1 VPETGPEQDSSA
13 VRIMRGIPHEHLDE
27 AAGLLLEA
35 FDQKIRHEL
44 KPRSPEQAR
53 RIIARSLTPELGW
66 LARAGD
72 GAVLGVTGVGM
83 RGHHFSLIGFR
94 LLAGEFGVP
103 GALRRWP
110 YTVLEH
116 LTTRPPKDHWR
127 IEVLAVAESARG
139 TGIGTRLLGAAIESA
154 RDAGVHSVGLEVVDV
169 NDGALRLYERL
180 GFEPVRTV
188 RTGRLTSGGGD
199 RAIHFMRLEL

>member
-1 VPETGPEQDSSA
+1 VPETGPGRDRTA
-13 VRIMRGIPHEHLDE
+13 VRIVKGIPSERLDE
-27 AAGLLLEA
+27 AAGLLFDA
-35 FDQKIRHEL
+35 FDQKIRNEL

-66 LARAGD
+66 LALSGD
-72 GAVLGVTGVGM
+72 GTVLGVTGVGM

-94 LLAGEFGVP
+94 LLAGEFGVL

-110 YTVLEH
+110 FTVLER
-116 LTTRPPKDHWR
+116 LTTRSPDEHWR

-139 TGIGTRLLGAAIESA
+139 TGIGTELLKAVIESA
-154 RDAGVHSVGLEVVDV
+154 RGAGMRSVGLEVVDV

-188 RTGRLTSGGGD
+188 RTGRLTSGGGY

>member
-1 VPETGPEQDSSA
+1 MPESGPEQAGNA
-13 VRIMRGIPHEHLDE
+13 VCINRGIPHERLDE
-27 AAGLLLEA
+27 AAGLLFEA

-44 KPRSPEQAR
+44 KPRSNEQAR

-66 LARAGD
+66 LAVADD
-72 GAVLGVTGVGM
+72 GTVLGVTGVGM

-110 YTVLEH
+110 FTVLER
-116 LTTRPPKDHWR
+116 LTTRSPREHWR

-139 TGIGTRLLGAAIESA
+139 TGIGTTLLRAVIESA
-154 RDAGVHSVGLEVVDV
+154 REAGVRSVGLEVVDV

-180 GFEPVRTV
+180 GFQPVRTL
-188 RTGRLTSGGGD
+188 RTGRLTSGGGY

>member
-1 VPETGPEQDSSA
+1 MPDTGPGQDNTTA
-13 VRIMRGIPHEHLDE
+13 RIVKGIPPERLDE
-27 AAGLLLEA
+27 AAVLLFDA

-44 KPRSPEQAR
+44 KPRSPEQAH

-66 LARAGD
+66 LALAVD
-72 GAVLGVTGVGM
+72 GTVLGVTGVGM

-94 LLAGEFGVP
+94 LLVAEFGVP

-110 YTVLEH
+110 FTVLERV
-116 LTTRPPKDHWR
+116 TTRPPREHWR

-139 TGIGTRLLGAAIESA
+139 TGIGTELLKAVIESA
-154 RDAGVHSVGLEVVDV
+154 REAGMRSVGLEVVDV

-188 RTGRLTSGGGD
+188 RTGRLTSGGGY
-199 RAIHFMRLEL
+199 RGIHFMRLGL

>member
-1 VPETGPEQDSSA
+1 VPEAGPRQDSTA
-13 VRIMRGIPHEHLDE
+13 ARIVRGIPPERLDE
-27 AAGLLLEA
+27 AASLLFDA
-35 FDQKIRHEL
+35 FDQKIRNEL
-44 KPRSPEQAR
+44 KPHSPEQAR

-66 LARAGD
+66 LALAAD

-94 LLAGEFGVP
+94 LLAEEFGVP

-110 YTVLEH
+110 FTVLES
-116 LTTRPPKDHWR
+116 LTTRPPKEHWR
-127 IEVLAVAESARG
+127 IEVLAVAESTRG
-139 TGIGTRLLGAAIESA
+139 TGIGTELLKAVIESA
-154 RDAGVHSVGLEVVDV
+154 REAGMRSVGLEVVDV

-188 RTGRLTSGGGD
+188 RTGRLTSGGGY
-199 RAIHFMRLEL
+199 RGIHFMRLEL